1 MAEEDEV
8 VEEGVDE
15 GIEEGVEEGIEQ
27 AEDIETLQQAL
38 AEEKEKAERYLAN
51 WQRSLA
57 DLQNYVKRAEQ
68 EKSETIEF
76 ANTILITDLLP
87 ILDDFERALVSL
99 PVELGEQN
107 WTEGIKLIYNKLKA
121 ILETQGLAEIK
132 AEGEHFDPYL
142 HEAAGQL
149 EGEEGVIIEEIRK
162 GYKLR
167 GKLLRPSMVMV
178 GKGKNDKTQEE
189 SLEEREYG

>member
-1 MAEEDEV
+1 LAEEDEV
-8 VEEGVDE
+8 VEEG
-15 GIEEGVEEGIEQ
+15 IEEGVDEGIEQ

-76 ANTILITDLLP
+76 ANSILITDLLP
-87 ILDDFERALVSL
+87 ILDDFERALASL

-132 AEGEHFDPYL
+132 AEGEYFDPYL

-149 EGEEGVIIEEIRK
+149 EGEEDVIIEEIRK
-162 GYKLR
+162 GYKFR